1 MRAVPVALLTTA
13 ILAATP
19 AIAFAG
25 SDSPTPY
32 TVTADGVTLPTGR
45 VFHEHDHVNYRAT
58 ALDGTGGRDFNLHLE
73 SGNGRSTAT
82 HIGAGSLDFADAAAA
97 FPTGYCV
104 TWVQVAGFDEHFGEG
119 RQEPVCTPA
128 PATPVTRPA
137 PVPRPAPVSPGVA
150 VPDGGAPVDSP
161 VTEPSPTSPETPATP
176 GTTPVTTPD
185 DEGLAATGPAPEATA
200 VEVPDA
206 TPVAKTLV
214 DTSTEAAPVTAD
226 GSAASAPEG
235 GLAATGSNALLLGGG
250 AVVLLAA
257 GAGAVLLSRRAR
269 RA

>member
-58 ALDGTGGRDFNLHLE
+58 SLDGTGGRDFNVHVE
-73 SGNGRSTAT
+73 NANGRSTAA
-82 HIGAGSLDFADAAAA
+82 HVGASSLDFDDAAAA
-97 FPTGYCV
+97 FPAGYCV

-119 RQEPVCTPA
+119 KQPPVCTPA

-137 PVPRPAPVSPGVA
+137 PVPRPVPVSPGVE
-150 VPDGGAPVDSP
+150 VPDGEAPVDSP
-161 VTEPSPTSPETPATP
+161 VTEPSPTSSQTPAAS
-176 GTTPVTTPD
+176 GTTPVVTPD
-185 DEGLAATGPAPEATA
+185 DEGLAPTGPAPEATA
-200 VEVPDA
+200 VDVTDA
-206 TPVAKTLV
+206 APVAKTLV
-214 DTSTEAAPVTAD
+214 DTSAEAAVAPPVAR
-226 GSAASAPEG
+226 AAEG
-235 GLAATGSNALLLGGG
+235 DLAATGSNALLLGGG
-250 AVVLLAA
+250 AVVLLAV
-257 GAGAVLLSRRAR
+257 GVGAVLLSRRAR
-269 RA
+269 RS